1 MATTWVN
8 PRSDLA
14 RNAGWNCGPRCAAV
28 AALQFVDSGSQ
39 DPGAFYDCEV
49 HVSRVINATAP
60 QHEIPDAI
68 AAIAGGAIGLEGY
81 STGPDQWEYVRY
93 TPDSP
98 WSNYNSAGLTDA
110 AYMARLAAR
119 FAIGAIAMKDL
130 HGVTTAQAAGEVA
143 WVGVLLKV
151 KWPALLLILG
161 GILVAQLLLGVA
173 VVAYSNTVFC
183 KDDSYLSTARLL
195 RPVVE
200 RLGPSGCAMTG
211 RDIAHTLRE
220 HMVYGIRTDESGQRH
235 HLDLGE
241 DIRPLGWFP
250 EGWYDGHQEWVDVVD
265 GAVPGG
271 RAEKKKKAVA
281 VRKRRA
287 FRRA

>member
-1 MATTWVN
+1 M
-8 PRSDLA
+8 
-14 RNAGWNCGPRCAAV
+14 
-28 AALQFVDSGSQ
+28 AALQFLDSDTEG
-39 DPGAFYDCEV
+39 PGAFYDCEV
-49 HVSRVINATAP
+49 RISRVSGATAP
-60 QHEIPDAI
+60 QHEIPDAT
-68 AAIAGGAIGLEGY
+68 AATVAGSIGLEGY

-98 WSNYNSAGLTDA
+98 WSNYYSPNLTDA
-110 AYMARLAAR
+110 STMARLAAR
-119 FAIGAIAMKDL
+119 FAVGAIAMKDL
-130 HGVTTAQAAGEVA
+130 YGLRTAQAPGHVA
-143 WVGVLLKV
+143 WVGVLLKI

-200 RLGPSGCAMTG
+200 RLGPSGCAMAG
-211 RDIAHTLRE
+211 HDIAHTLRE
-220 HMVYGIRTDESGQRH
+220 QMVYGIRTDDTGQRH

-241 DIRPLGWFP
+241 DIQPLRWFP
-250 EGWYDGHQEWVDVVD
+250 EGWYDGHQEWVDVAD
-265 GAVPGG
+265 GAEAVDAVRGAPPVQRGG
-271 RAEKKKKAVA
+271 AKKMAVA